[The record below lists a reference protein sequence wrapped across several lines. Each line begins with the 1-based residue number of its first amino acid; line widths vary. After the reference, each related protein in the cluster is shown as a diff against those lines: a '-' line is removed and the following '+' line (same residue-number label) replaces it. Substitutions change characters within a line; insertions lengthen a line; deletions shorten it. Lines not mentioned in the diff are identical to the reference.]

1 MAVSAAELN
10 AVCDVKKTGKGPF
23 AIKHAPKAKSATT
36 DNWYIRS
43 GTPGGARSK
52 WVTTTRSDSAA
63 TQGAAILTAMADP
76 TV

>member
-1 MAVSAAELN
+1 MAITVNELN

-23 AIKHAPKAKSATT
+23 AIKHAPGATT